1 MSAIVLEPICVDAYV
16 RDVLPH
22 TFGTWG
28 EGRSFERYAE
38 DFRTVAT
45 SVYAKRRPFTVALR
59 EDGEIAC
66 SCKNYDRELRFG
78 GRSLRATGIG
88 AVFTPP
94 HLRGRGYASIM
105 LGALL
110 DAERAAGRDLA
121 FLYSDI
127 HPAFYERIGF
137 VRLPSRLLTVR
148 AASLD
153 GSPAGAVPL
162 TTSEWAGVRRCFEAL
177 DVARSWS
184 LRRTPLVWD
193 WMRDRW
199 NAPLRN
205 GTQPV
210 HLAVRR
216 GRSVIAYAIG
226 RRVPA
231 QDTFVLDDFAYD
243 GDEGGAKL
251 PALLRAAAGD
261 LRRVAG
267 WLPPLPG
274 RDVLPRGSVRSRR
287 DAIFM
292 IVPLSPAARAWWA
305 AVKDQT
311 LESRADP
318 TWSSDHI

>member
-1 MSAIVLEPICVDAYV
+1 MIEPIGVEAYV
-16 RDVLPH
+16 GEVLPH
-22 TFGTWG
+22 TFSTWG
-28 EGRSFERYAE
+28 EGRTFERYAD
-38 DFRTVAT
+38 DFRGVAT
-45 SVYAKRRPFTVALR
+45 SVYGKRRPFTVGLR
-59 EDGEIAC
+59 ADGELAC

-78 GRSLRATGIG
+78 PRSLRATGIG

-110 DAERAAGRDLA
+110 DSERAAGRDLA

-127 HPAFYERIGF
+127 HPTFYERLGF
-137 VRLPSRLLTVR
+137 VTLPSRLLTVR
-148 AASLD
+148 ATSLD
-153 GSPAGAVPL
+153 GSPSGAIPL
-162 TTSEWAGVRRCFEAL
+162 TTSDWPGVRRCFEAL
-177 DVARSWS
+177 DAQRIWS

-199 NAPLRN
+199 NTPARHN
-205 GTQPV
+205 TQPV
-210 HLAVRR
+210 HLVVRR
-216 GRSVIAYAIG
+216 ARSVVAYAVG

-243 GDEGGAKL
+243 GEEGRAKL

-267 WLPPLPG
+267 WLPPSPP
-274 RDVLPRGSVRSRR
+274 RDILPRGSVRARTT
-287 DAIFM
+287 AIFM
-292 IVPLSPAARAWWA
+292 LVPLSQAARAWWS